1 MTWFTRLSF
10 CPCRQGTETCVHQ
23 MREQA
28 VVKGGSNVVTPGVV
42 KGGTLRGQKVHA
54 AMSGRGLPANRA
66 ATSSPVSS
74 ALVQRR
80 SRLVWERVFSMEGP
94 TWLRLSSGCSGL
106 GVPDWASL
114 RPASRHGDVTLRCS

>member
-1 MTWFTRLSF
+1 MTWFTQLSF
-10 CPCRQGTETCVHQ
+10 CPCRQGTETCVRQ

-28 VVKGGSNVVTPGVV
+28 GVVTSGVV
-42 KGGTLRGQKVHA
+42 NGGTPQGQKVHT

-80 SRLVWERVFSMEGP
+80 SRLVWERAFSMEGP
-94 TWLRLSSGCSGL
+94 AWL
-106 GVPDWASL
+106 
-114 RPASRHGDVTLRCS
+114 